1 MKQHIAEPFF
11 DPGSEPLRFLPEG
24 PRQLQNYP
32 RAGTF
37 LGWVAIQH
45 GPQDETG
52 SINVLDLAT
61 RANENHPLPGRPGF
75 FAETTR
81 PGLVLIGLERRLV
94 FYDLTSRTIEE
105 IATVTD
111 DRRCVINEGMAVPG
125 GVLFGTKNLTFD
137 APVAEVYFFDS
148 ATRQVRSVLGG
159 QICSN
164 GKHLYGRNGKRYLA
178 DICSFKQAVTRYRV
192 AEDWRLEAEA
202 RIVDFTGQGIYP
214 DGMRPSGE
222 SLIVAFYDP
231 RPMSNGHARRYS
243 IDSGEL
249 LEEWVVPGS
258 PRVTCPEF
266 VTMGGETKLLFTTAI
281 EGMPE
286 EIRAIAPLAG
296 YLYIAGAAGLEVP
309 PPPPLV
315 AA

>member
-1 MKQHIAEPFF
+1 MKRHTAESFF
-11 DPGSEPLRFLPEG
+11 DPGSERLRFLPEG
-24 PRQLQNYP
+24 PRQLRNYP
-32 RAGTF
+32 RAGAV

-45 GPQDETG
+45 GSSDETG
-52 SINVLDLAT
+52 SINVLDLES

-81 PGLVLIGLERRLV
+81 PGVLLVGLERRLV
-94 FYDLTSRTIEE
+94 FYDLISRVIEE
-105 IATVTD
+105 IAPVTD

-125 GVLFGTKNLTFD
+125 GALFGTKNLTFD
-137 APVAEVYFFDS
+137 APVAEVYFFDA
-148 ATRQVRSVLGG
+148 ATRQVRTVLGG

-164 GKHLYGRNGKRYLA
+164 GKHLYERDGIRYLA

-192 AEDWRLEAEA
+192 APDWTLDAEA
-202 RIVDFTGQGIYP
+202 KIVDFAGQGIYP
-214 DGMRPSGE
+214 DGMRSSGE

-231 RPMSNGHARRYS
+231 RPVPDGHARRYA
-243 IDSGEL
+243 IDTGETL
-249 LEEWVVPGS
+249 DEWVIPGS

-266 VTMGGETKLLFTTAI
+266 VTIGGQTKLLFTTAI

-286 EIRAIAPLAG
+286 DIRRIAPCAGHLFLAS
-296 YLYIAGAAGLEVP
+296 ANGLEAP
-309 PPPPLV
+309 PPPHLV

>member
-24 PRQLQNYP
+24 PRQFRNYP
-32 RAGTF
+32 CAGAF

-45 GPQDETG
+45 GAGDETG
-52 SINVLDLAT
+52 SINVLDLESH
-61 RANENHPLPGRPGF
+61 ANENHPMPGRPGF

-81 PGLVLIGLERRLV
+81 PGVLLVGLERRLV
-94 FYDLTSRTIEE
+94 FYDLISRSIEDV
-105 IATVTD
+105 APVTD

-125 GVLFGTKNLTFD
+125 GALFGTKNLTFD
-137 APVAEVYFFDS
+137 APVAEVYFFDA
-148 ATRQVRSVLGG
+148 ATRRVRMVLGG

-164 GKHLYGRNGKRYLA
+164 GKHLYERNGTRYLA

-192 AEDWRLEAEA
+192 GRDWTLEAEA
-202 RIVDFTGQGIYP
+202 KIVDHAGQGIYP
-214 DGMRPSGE
+214 DGMRSSGE

-231 RPMSNGHARRYS
+231 RPMPNGHARRYG
-243 IDSGEL
+243 IDTGEL
-249 LEEWVVPGS
+249 LDEWVIPGS

-266 VTMGGETKLLFTTAI
+266 VTVAGQTKLLFTTAI

-286 EIRAIAPLAG
+286 EIRRIAPFAG
-296 YLYIAGAAGLEVP
+296 HLFLGGADGLEVP